1 MCSCQIVAQKSSNS
15 KKQWFSTMMTKLQK
29 LRVEWSFFFSN
40 ICSAIVLAAVRCRKI
55 NGLVYEAACICN
67 AYRDR
72 NTLCKFEITLILFCT
87 ILCQS
92 KYYTILVLNFIYF
105 GHMTCT
111 SYRQVH
117 EFVIDNATKS
127 NLVQLQWIGYQ
138 AMVSSRCAQN
148 MASPVE
154 LIELRIYLHSY

>member
-1 MCSCQIVAQKSSNS
+1 MVFNNDDQVAKLKS
-15 KKQWFSTMMTKLQK
+15 KVELFS
-29 LRVEWSFFFSN
+29 SN

-117 EFVIDNATKS
+117 AFVIDNTTNS
-127 NLVQLQWIGYQ
+127 NLVQLQWIGY
-138 AMVSSRCAQN
+138 
-148 MASPVE
+148 
-154 LIELRIYLHSY
+154 